1 MAQENMLREEKRR
14 LLGLMNYEYVK
25 LNFFKLTST
34 LDNNLNEPR
43 WMDVYVL
50 LYKAGLPADITVYNI
65 LLEKLSK
72 PVFWFYFIDGEKRY
86 LANADELLI
95 KRYIYYLITGESA
108 EYYVKSQYIPR
119 KDYIKEIL
127 KVSKFSECG
136 IYLKHV
142 NDNKFRVEPFN
153 IEFETIDEAKKI
165 YEELLDIKDFYTN
178 INVDKKVFLNNY
190 DAVLKLSKDKRMIAT
205 ISNISSY
212 FKGKFNIKDGFIT
225 VDGTDIKIND
235 EETATSYQNA
245 VIDAYHFFRNVINTT
260 DRRDIISEMYNN
272 NVSPEIKK
280 EFEDNLSSYLK
291 VIKNRDLIDWIVT
304 ISKESKYTLNIT
316 YDEQGVFYING
327 AIIVTPLDAKEY
339 YIDYM
344 DKKKEKLAVAI
355 YKNTILNK
363 IKTIWNKFRAR
374 FASA

>member
-25 LNFFKLTST
+25 LDFFKLTST

-165 YEELLDIKDFYTN
+165 YEELLDIKDFYIN
-178 INVDKKVFLNNY
+178 INVDQKVFLNNY

>member
-25 LNFFKLTST
+25 LDFFKLTST

-178 INVDKKVFLNNY
+178 INVDQKVLLNNY

>member
-25 LNFFKLTST
+25 LDFFKLTST

-178 INVDKKVFLNNY
+178 INVDQKVFLNNY

-235 EETATSYQNA
+235 EETATTYQNA

>member
-25 LNFFKLTST
+25 LDFFKLTST

-136 IYLKHV
+136 NLKHV

>member
-1 MAQENMLREEKRR
+1 M
-14 LLGLMNYEYVK
+14 
-25 LNFFKLTST
+25 
-34 LDNNLNEPR
+34 
-43 WMDVYVL
+43 
-50 LYKAGLPADITVYNI
+50 
-65 LLEKLSK
+65 
-72 PVFWFYFIDGEKRY
+72 
-86 LANADELLI
+86 
-95 KRYIYYLITGESA
+95 
-108 EYYVKSQYIPR
+108 
-119 KDYIKEIL
+119 
-127 KVSKFSECG
+127 
-136 IYLKHV
+136 
-142 NDNKFRVEPFN
+142 
-153 IEFETIDEAKKI
+153 
-165 YEELLDIKDFYTN
+165 
-178 INVDKKVFLNNY
+178 NNY

-344 DKKKEKLAVAI
+344 DKKKEKLAVDI